1 MSKNVT
7 YSTLA
12 KRIVFFSISTLIV
25 SSLAHAKFFV
35 NSICHMKTN
44 DKNKVIAGDDNKTKK
59 YPLASLS
66 KIATTLWA
74 IEKLGIDYRHS
85 TKIHITEIAQGSYDV
100 HIEGSR
106 DPFFGQRMGY
116 FLISELN
123 KMQIRKIE
131 RLTFDENFLLKWA
144 VESPIVAGGTT
155 ANFETIEQQVRYI
168 KKSLEVDFASQIS
181 MTAYKRL
188 RNLTPVKMTPDPS
201 LNVRHIDFVSRSTF
215 QKTANTRTFVLRSAP
230 LVTVLKKMNNQS
242 NNYIADHLYWNM
254 GGTDAF
260 TQFIQKKLS
269 FTSQD
274 LVFYNGSGNNDGSSQ
289 APIYNM
295 GSCES
300 VIKTIYAL
308 DRELIQRGKTLEDVI
323 AVSGIDQDSTV
334 KNFPLEGSMTA
345 KTGTVNKAKTLAG
358 TIATSEGELIFAILL
373 HTDGPSDWG
382 SAHNSILRRVQK
394 IAQDMGGAI
403 RMGYKELRTLPFD
416 EMSQLVEESSLLQK
430 AP

>member
-1 MSKNVT
+1 MSKTVM
-7 YSTLA
+7 
-12 KRIVFFSISTLIV
+12 FSKLTHRLFNISVGVLLS
-25 SSLAHAKFFV
+25 SSLAHAKFYV
-35 NSICHMKTN
+35 NSTCHMKTN
-44 DKNKVIAGDDNKTKK
+44 DKQKVISGDDNKSKK

-74 IEKLGIDYRHS
+74 IEKLGIDYRHA
-85 TKIHITEIAQGSYDV
+85 TKVHVTEIAQGSYDV

-123 KMQIRKIE
+123 KMQIRNIE

-144 VESPIVAGGTT
+144 VESPMVAGGTT
-155 ANFETIEQQVRYI
+155 ANFESIEQQVRYI
-168 KKSLEVDFASQIS
+168 KKSLEIDFASPIS

-188 RNLTPVKMTPDPS
+188 RNLTPVKMIPDPS
-201 LNVRHIDFVSRSTF
+201 MNVRHFDFVAKSSF
-215 QKTANTRTFVLRSAP
+215 QKTANTRTFILRSAP
-230 LVTVLKKMNNQS
+230 LITVLKKMNNQS

-269 FTSQD
+269 FTNQD
-274 LVFYNGSGNNDGSSQ
+274 LVFYNGSGNNEGSSQ

-308 DRELIQRGKTLEDVI
+308 DRELIQRGKTLEDVL
-323 AVSGIDQDSTV
+323 AVAGIDQDSTV

-358 TIATSEGELIFAILL
+358 TIATAEGELIFAILL
-373 HTDGPSDWG
+373 HTDGPADWG
-382 SAHNSILRRVQK
+382 AAHNSILRRVQQ

-416 EMSQLVEESSLLQK
+416 EISQLTEEASLTNK
-430 AP
+430 AH